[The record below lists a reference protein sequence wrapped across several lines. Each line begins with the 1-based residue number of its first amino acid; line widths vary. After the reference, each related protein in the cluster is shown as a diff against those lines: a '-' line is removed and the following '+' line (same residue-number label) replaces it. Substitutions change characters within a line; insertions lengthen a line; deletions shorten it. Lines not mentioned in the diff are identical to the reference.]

1 MLYRS
6 GCDEPGVAID
16 AAMRLTPC
24 LGLRPRAVCEAWH
37 AEPSRKDLID
47 MTRANNS
54 KWMCILAFVLMVIPA
69 VVSVGQ
75 AAAAPGAAD
84 RAMSSTAASVRSE
97 PVGKLQ
103 LNGPRGIC

>member
-1 MLYRS
+1 
-6 GCDEPGVAID
+6 
-16 AAMRLTPC
+16 
-24 LGLRPRAVCEAWH
+24 
-37 AEPSRKDLID
+37 

-103 LNGPRGIC
+103 LNGPRGICPFHCNSSSACTIGCQTEALCIDHHCIAL